1 MLPHDPTGKNG
12 VAKQLPDII
21 TISEPKEDAPVPV
34 QPQSR
39 QGFAQNVN
47 PNMMGVSALSALLNF
62 FFEFVGTCVVK
73 PQPFNLICTNGSSLF
88 F

>member
-21 TISEPKEDAPVPV
+21 SISEPKEDTPLPV
-34 QPQSR
+34 QPR

-47 PNMMGVSALSALLNF
+47 SMAA
-62 FFEFVGTCVVK
+62 GTGE
-73 PQPFNLICTNGSSLF
+73 TNA
-88 F
+88 